1 MSDPTEGSPSVVSYR
16 ESCKKPDNLEGELE
30 MATAKSKIKVK
41 TKLKTRKSA
50 AKRMKV
56 TGTGK
61 VMRRKGWK
69 GHLLS
74 GKNSTRKRRLSG
86 AVEITKENRENA
98 RRMVPYKAK

>member
-1 MSDPTEGSPSVVSYR
+1 MITPRMAGDTNHTIYIS
-16 ESCKKPDNLEGELE
+16 EGEKN

-41 TKLKTRKSA
+41 IKLKTRKSA
-50 AKRMKV
+50 AKRLKV

-74 GKNSTRKRRLSG
+74 GKNATRKRRLSG
-86 AVEITKENRENA
+86 DVEITKDNLENVRQ
-98 RRMVPYKAK
+98 MLPYGLK